1 MVLYVRPLGNGKC
14 HMKKKEFW
22 GLLKRRYC
30 LALTWRGWLLLVLS
44 LAILSVVTVR
54 GVYPFLSVTE
64 PVESGL
70 LVVEGWVS
78 DFTMEATVA
87 EFKRHRYDK
96 VCVTGGPKDYTIYLS
111 EYKNFAEEGTATLLV
126 LGLKKNEVQAIPA
139 KRVLKDRTYVSAVA
153 LSKWMKDSGTA
164 FTTIHLITQ
173 GPHARRSQ
181 LLFQRAFGSGVT
193 IGVTSVPSHS
203 YDPEHWWRSSAGV
216 KEVIGEMIAYVY
228 SRLFFWP
235 KEE

>member
-1 MVLYVRPLGNGKC
+1 
-14 HMKKKEFW
+14 MKKKEFW

-54 GVYPFLSVTE
+54 GLYPFLAVTE

-87 EFKRHRYDK
+87 EFKRHRYEK
-96 VCVTGGPKDYTIYLS
+96 VFVTGGPKDYTIYLS
-111 EYKNFAEEGTATLLV
+111 EYKNFAEEGTATLIK
-126 LGLKKNEVQAIPA
+126 LGLKRSDVQAIPS
-139 KRVLKDRTYVSAVA
+139 KRVFKDRTYVSAVA
-153 LSKWMKDSGTA
+153 LSKWMKDSGTV

-173 GPHARRSQ
+173 GPHARRSR
-181 LLFQRAFGSGVT
+181 LLFQQAFGNSVT
-193 IGVTSVPSHS
+193 IGVTSVPSNS

-216 KEVIGEMIAYVY
+216 KDVIAEILAYGY
-228 SRLFFWP
+228 TRFFFWP